1 MLKYFTAGDSHGA
14 ALMGILEGF
23 PAHVPI
29 SENRINQILARRQG
43 GYGRGV
49 RMQMEYDQVRLI
61 SGIWRGKSSGA
72 PIGLLIHNKSMH
84 DAATVPPRTVPRPGH
99 ADLAGAWKYGFED
112 DFNPIIERASAR
124 ETAMRV
130 AIGAI
135 CQMLLA
141 ECQIEVIGHVRQIG
155 SIQTPKLNLP
165 TDELRRLIMQSPVY
179 CADPITS
186 ERMVQLVDNAQKTGD
201 TLGGSFEV
209 VTFNPPPGLGS
220 HVHYESR
227 LDARLALHLMSIPSV
242 KAVEIGEGVKGS
254 QQPGSQMHD
263 AILVDSGTVVRGSNR
278 AGGIEGGISNGQP
291 IVVRAYL
298 KPIPTLRQPL
308 PSVDLATG
316 VRTPAPYIRSD
327 VMVVPA
333 AAVVGEAV
341 VAFVI
346 AQALLEKFG
355 SDTLPEIQEHLKFY
369 RNKMKNRF
377 PS

>member
-209 VTFNPPPGLGS
+209 ITFNTPPGLGS
-220 HVHYESR
+220 HVHYENR

>member
-141 ECQIEVIGHVRQIG
+141 ECQIEVVGHVRQIG
-155 SIQTPKLNLP
+155 SIQAPKLNLP

-209 VTFNPPPGLGS
+209 ITFNTPPGLGS